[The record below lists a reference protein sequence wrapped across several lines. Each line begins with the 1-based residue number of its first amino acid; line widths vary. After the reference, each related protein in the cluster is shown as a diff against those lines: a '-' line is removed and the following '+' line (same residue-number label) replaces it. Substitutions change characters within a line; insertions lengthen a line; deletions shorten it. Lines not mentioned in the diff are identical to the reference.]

1 VLSSFRVFVIGFSWF
16 SGGVEVILKG
26 KVAFITGGG
35 RGLGRSIAL
44 AMARE
49 GAAVVIMSRTA
60 KELREVV
67 SLIKDSGGGGDFLEG
82 DVSRPQDVSQGIDR
96 AVGVYGG
103 LDILVNNAA
112 VIGPARFLE
121 DADEAAWQK
130 TLGTN
135 LYGSFLCCRAAG
147 LIMEKRGAGK
157 IINVSSGLGQMP
169 YPRFC
174 AYAVSKAGEIQ
185 MTRSLAEEWR
195 SMNIQVNA
203 IDPGLMNT
211 GFQEEVRSL
220 GPGVLGEELHQRFA
234 EFREKGLLKGPEKV
248 APLAVYLASPS
259 SDHLSGH
266 FGTLDYYRRLGWPG

>member
-1 VLSSFRVFVIGFSWF
+1 MLR
-16 SGGVEVILKG
+16 G

-44 AMARE
+44 AMAHE
-49 GAAVVIMSRTA
+49 GARVMIMSRTGE
-60 KELREVV
+60 ELREVV
-67 SLIKDSGGGGDFLEG
+67 SVIKGSGGEGQFLEG
-82 DVSRPQDVSQGIDR
+82 DVSKPKDVSRGIDK
-96 AVGVYGG
+96 AVRDYGG

-130 TLGTN
+130 TINTN
-135 LYGSFLCCRAAG
+135 LYGTFLCCRAAG
-147 LIMEKRGAGK
+147 LVMRDRGSGK
-157 IINVSSGLGQMP
+157 VVNISSGLGQMA

-195 SMNIQVNA
+195 PMNIQVNA
-203 IDPGLMNT
+203 IDPGLMDT
-211 GFQEEVRSL
+211 GFQEAVRSL
-220 GPGVLGEELHQRFA
+220 GPGVLGKELHERFA
-234 EFREKGLLKGPEKV
+234 EFKEKGLLKDPNKV

-266 FGTLDYYRRLGWPG
+266 FGTLDYYRRQGWPG

>member
-1 VLSSFRVFVIGFSWF
+1 MV
-16 SGGVEVILKG
+16 LKG
-26 KVAFITGGG
+26 KVAFITGAG

-49 GAAVVIMSRTA
+49 GARVVIMSRTA
-60 KELREVV
+60 EELREVV
-67 SLIKDSGGGGDFLEG
+67 SLITGSGGEGHFSEG
-82 DVSRPQDVSQGIDR
+82 DVSKPEHVSRGIDK
-96 AVGVYGG
+96 AVRDHGG

-121 DADEAAWQK
+121 DADETAWHK
-130 TLGTN
+130 TISTN
-135 LYGSFLCCRAAG
+135 LYGAYLCCRAAG
-147 LIMEKRGAGK
+147 LVMRKRGSGK
-157 IINVSSGLGQMP
+157 IINVSSGLGQMA

-195 SMNIQVNA
+195 PMNIQVNA
-203 IDPGLMNT
+203 IDPGLMDT
-211 GFQEEVRSL
+211 GFQEGVRGL
-220 GPGVLGEELHQRFA
+220 GPGVLGKELHKRFA
-234 EFREKGLLKGPEKV
+234 EFREKGLLKDPHKV

-266 FGTLDYYRRLGWPG
+266 FGTMDYYRRLGWPG

>member
-1 VLSSFRVFVIGFSWF
+1 M
-16 SGGVEVILKG
+16 ILQG

-49 GAAVVIMSRTA
+49 GARVVILSRTA
-60 KELREVV
+60 EELREVV
-67 SLIKDSGGGGDFLEG
+67 SRIRGSGGEGNFCEG
-82 DVSRPQDVSQGIDR
+82 DVSKAEDVARCIGT
-96 AVGVYGG
+96 AVRDYGR

-121 DADEAAWQK
+121 DADDAAWEK
-130 TLGTN
+130 TISTN
-135 LYGSFLCCRAAG
+135 LRGTFLCCRAAG
-147 LIMEKRGAGK
+147 LVMRERGSGK
-157 IINVSSGLGQMP
+157 IINISSGLGQMA

-174 AYAVSKAGEIQ
+174 AYSVSKAGEIQ

-195 SMNIQVNA
+195 AMNIQVNA
-203 IDPGLMNT
+203 IDPGLMDT
-211 GFQEEVRSL
+211 GFQEGVRSL
-220 GPGVLGEELHQRFA
+220 GPEVLGKELHERFA
-234 EFREKGLLKGPEKV
+234 EFKKKGLLKGPDKV